1 MALIIET
8 NRLRERPERFR
19 GRIDAGELDLD
30 FGDLGHPGQCLEY
43 DLAASVVSGELIVRG
58 TLAIECRLRCSRCGA
73 AFSRRIK
80 ANSFSRAF
88 RLSSKN
94 ELIDLTPDVRE
105 DILLALPM
113 VTLCS
118 DKCLGICGICGVNLN
133 RGKCGCRRGGSPGA
147 WEALDKL
154 KI

>member
-1 MALIIET
+1 MSLIIET

-19 GRIDAGELDLD
+19 GRIEAGELELA
-30 FGDLGHPGQCLEY
+30 FGDLGCPGEYLEY
-43 DLAASVVSGELIVRG
+43 DLSASVISGELIVRG

-80 ANSFSRAF
+80 ANDFSRTF
-88 RLSSKN
+88 RLNSEN
-94 ELIDLTPDVRE
+94 ELIDLTPDARE
-105 DILLALPM
+105 DILLALPI

-118 DKCLGICGICGVNLN
+118 DQCLGVCGNCGANLN
-133 RGKCGCRRGGSPGA
+133 RSKCSCRRSGGSGA
-147 WEALDKL
+147 WEALDRL